1 MFQSKKTV
9 NLPIEKKVLIMDKKL
24 TIINIVL
31 VLVAI
36 FLAYKVYDS
45 ISQPV
50 KFENEKTVR
59 EHKVV
64 QNLKDI
70 RSTQVLFKQSYNRYT
85 ANFDSLIEY
94 IRSGVLPVVNIIPDP
109 NDTTFTKTINDT
121 VGYIKVADSLFKD
134 RAHFDVEALR
144 YIPFTD
150 KQEFEIQ
157 AGYIMRGGMSIP
169 VFEAKAPYK
178 SYLNGLDPQRIRNAA
193 AQQEAVDKYAGMKV
207 GSMNEASIDGNWENL

>member
-1 MFQSKKTV
+1 
-9 NLPIEKKVLIMDKKL
+9 MDKKL

-31 VLVAI
+31 VLAAI

-50 KFENEKTVR
+50 KFANEKTAR
-59 EHKVV
+59 EIKVV

-70 RSTQVLFKQSYNRYT
+70 RSTQVLFKQSYNKYT

-94 IRSGVLPVVNIIPDP
+94 IRTGELAIVNIVPDP

-121 VGYIKVADSLFKD
+121 VGYIKVIDSLF
-134 RAHFDVEALR
+134 RNRTNFNVETLR
-144 YIPFTD
+144 YIPFTNN
-150 KQEFEIQ
+150 QEFEIE
-157 AGYIMRGGMSIP
+157 AGYITRGGMNIP
-169 VFEAKAPYK
+169 VFEVKAPYK
-178 SYLNGLDPQRIRNAA
+178 TYLNGLDPQRIRNAA
-193 AQQEAVDKYAGMKV
+193 AEQEAVNKYAGMKV

>member
-1 MFQSKKTV
+1 
-9 NLPIEKKVLIMDKKL
+9 MDKKF

-31 VLVAI
+31 VIIAI

-50 KFENEKTVR
+50 KFANEKTAR
-59 EHKVV
+59 EIKVV

-70 RSTQVLFKQSYNRYT
+70 RSTQVLFKQNYNRYT
-85 ANFDSLIEY
+85 ASFDSLIEY
-94 IRSGVLPVVNIIPDP
+94 IRTGELAIVNIIPDP

-121 VGYIKVADSLFKD
+121 VGFVKVIDSVFKN
-134 RAHFDVEALR
+134 RTNFNVESLR
-144 YIPFTD
+144 YIPFTNN
-150 KQEFEIQ
+150 QEYEIS
-157 AGYIMRGGMSIP
+157 AGYIMRGGMKIP

-178 SYLNGLDPQRIRNAA
+178 TYLNGLDPQRIRNAA
-193 AQQEAVDKYAGMKV
+193 AEQEAVNKYAGMKV